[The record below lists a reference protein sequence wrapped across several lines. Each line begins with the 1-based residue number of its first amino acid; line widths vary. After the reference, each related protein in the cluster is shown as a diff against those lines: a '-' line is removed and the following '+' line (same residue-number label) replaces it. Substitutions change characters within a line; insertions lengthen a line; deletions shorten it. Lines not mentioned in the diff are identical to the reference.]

1 MKIIVFTGYF
11 YPHKGGLESF
21 VLDLAKRLS
30 KKHQVTVVC
39 PNTDHGRGEETS
51 DALRI
56 LRLPAIDFMKV
67 YPIVYSTSK
76 LSELEAQ
83 DIDLVITNMR
93 FFQTS
98 LMGMK
103 FSQKNKIRWLHIEHG
118 TSFVRT
124 NSLFLWLASRFFDLT
139 FRKKILNEA
148 DKVVA
153 VSDEAGEFIRRLSKN
168 KNPVVIHN
176 GIELETIPRQKK
188 TGLNK
193 NLIFVGRTIYG
204 KGIQDLLVAFSKI
217 KQRGLRLTIVGDG
230 PYKARLN
237 KLAHS
242 LHIQDRIIFAGEKA
256 REDVLRLL
264 SESDIFI
271 NPSYSEGLSISIL
284 EAGAVGLPVIA
295 TDVGG
300 TKELIIPHQTGLLI
314 PPKNPAALREAI
326 EYVLENPDQT
336 QKLAG
341 NLNRLVR
348 TSFGWGVLIQKWEKE
363 IEGREDEN
371 SVLHGFG

>member
-21 VLDLAKRLS
+21 VLDLANRLS
-30 KKHQVTVVC
+30 KKHRVTIVC
-39 PNTDHGRGEETS
+39 PNTDHARGEETL
-51 DALRI
+51 DTLRI
-56 LRLPAIDFMKV
+56 LRLPAIDFLKV
-67 YPIVYSTSK
+67 YPIVYSKSR

-98 LMGMK
+98 LIGMK
-103 FSQKNKIRWLHIEHG
+103 FSRKNKIRWLHIEHG
-118 TSFVRT
+118 TSFVQT
-124 NSLFLWLASRFFDLT
+124 NNLFLWLASRSFDLT
-139 FRKKILNEA
+139 FGKKILNEA

-153 VSDEAGEFIRRLSKN
+153 ASDEAREFVRRLSRN

-176 GIELETIPRQKK
+176 GIEFETIPRRKK
-188 TGLNK
+188 TDPNK
-193 NLIFVGRTIYG
+193 NLIFAGRTVYG
-204 KGIQDLLVAFSKI
+204 KGIQDLFVAFSKI
-217 KQRGLRLTIVGDG
+217 KHRGLRLTIVGNG
-230 PYKARLN
+230 PYRARLN

-242 LHIQDRIIFAGEKA
+242 LHIQERIVFAGEKA
-256 REDVLRLL
+256 REDVLRFL

-271 NPSYSEGLSISIL
+271 NPSYSEGLPVSIL

-300 TKELIIPHQTGLLI
+300 TKELIISHQTGLLI
-314 PPKNPAALREAI
+314 PPRNPAALRQAI
-326 EYVLENPDQT
+326 EYLVENPDQA
-336 QKLAG
+336 QRLAG

-348 TSFGWGVLIQKWEKE
+348 TNFGWQGLIEKWEKE
-363 IEGREDEN
+363 IEDKEDES